1 MTVIIAIIVSVC
13 VYLYL
18 KKSNTNDKREV
29 LTILDVIETKN
40 TAKETNNEKDKN

>member
-29 LTILDVIETKN
+29 LTILDVIGTE
-40 TAKETNNEKDKN
+40 ETNNEKDKN